1 MMKEMRMKITRGTTP
16 ILNFVLP
23 FNYEQIEGIYVTFSQ
38 NGERIIQLDNSE
50 FDVFPLLT
58 ETENSDIIDTNLND
72 DFITNDINFDGLD
85 INEDEEEFYIN
96 CALHL
101 TQEQTLGFTF
111 WPAAE
116 KNIAIVQFKVL
127 LNENGSDEVYISD
140 PVNFRVYGDLDG
152 VVRPLVVVDDESE

>member
-1 MMKEMRMKITRGTTP
+1 MIGWEIKTMTKEMKMKITRGTTP

-23 FNYEQIEGIYVTFSQ
+23 FNYAEISGIYATFTQ
-38 NGERIIQLDNSE
+38 NGEKIIQLNDSE
-50 FDVFPLLT
+50 FEVSPLLT
-58 ETENSDIIDTNLND
+58 ETENSDIIDSNHGD
-72 DFITNDINFDGLD
+72 DIVSNNIDFEGFDV
-85 INEDEEEFYIN
+85 NEDTGEYYIN

-127 LNENGSDEVYISD
+127 IGEEAYISN
-140 PVNFRVYGDLDG
+140 PVNFRIYGDLDG
-152 VVRPLVVVDDESE
+152 QVRGTV